1 PASEHSRLRRP
12 HPQRREAGQSA
23 GTGAD
28 QVRAGDQSQDREGI
42 GYDGATAVART
53 GRRGDRISGAMSAL
67 GTKRTSRPP
76 FPSSAL
82 SRYDSC
88 EPEGVEMKRREVI
101 KFIGVA
107 AAAWPLAARAQQRDE
122 VRRIGVIV
130 NVAADDP
137 EARTSLAAFKQA
149 LQQLGR
155 SEGHNLQIDF
165 RGTAGDPERMQAFAK
180 EIVALQPHVILTR
193 STPVTA
199 ALLKQTRTIPIVFT
213 VVSDPVGEHFVESLA
228 RPGGNATGFTNV
240 EFSLTG
246 KWLELLK
253 EVAPG
258 IKRVAFILNP
268 KLAPGG
274 GSYYTRLIEASAP
287 TFPVTPP
294 VAPVRDAAEIERAIG
309 EFAREPNG
317 GLVVLPDATTLVHR
331 KLVIALADRY
341 RVPAIYAFR
350 IIVMD
355 GGWISY
361 GIDVVDQWRQAAAYV
376 DRILKGAKPAE
387 LPVQL
392 PTKFAMDINLKT
404 AKRLGLNVPLL
415 MQQRA
420 DELVE

>member
-1 PASEHSRLRRP
+1 
-12 HPQRREAGQSA
+12 
-23 GTGAD
+23 
-28 QVRAGDQSQDREGI
+28 
-42 GYDGATAVART
+42 
-53 GRRGDRISGAMSAL
+53 
-67 GTKRTSRPP
+67 
-76 FPSSAL
+76 
-82 SRYDSC
+82 
-88 EPEGVEMKRREVI
+88 MKRREVI
-101 KFIGVA
+101 KLIGGA
-107 AAAWPLAARAQQRDE
+107 AVSWPLAVRAQQHDE
-122 VRRIGVIV
+122 VRRIGVLV

-137 EARTSLAAFKQA
+137 EAQTSLTAFKQA
-149 LQQLGR
+149 LQQLGW
-155 SEGHNLQIDF
+155 SESRNLQIDF
-165 RGTAGDPERMQAFAK
+165 RGAAGDPERMQAFAK
-180 EIVALQPHVILTR
+180 ELVAFKPHVILTR

-258 IKRVAFILNP
+258 IKRVAFIFNP

-287 TFPVTPP
+287 TFAVTPT
-294 VAPVRDAAEIERAIG
+294 VAPVHDAAEIERAIG
-309 EFAREPNG
+309 EFVREPNG

-331 KLVIALADRY
+331 KLIVALAERH

-350 IIVMD
+350 IIVTD
-355 GGWISY
+355 GGLISY
-361 GIDVVDQWRQAAAYV
+361 GIDVVDQFRQAAGYV

-404 AKRLGLNVPLL
+404 AKKLGLNVPLL

-420 DELVE
+420 DEVIE

>member
-1 PASEHSRLRRP
+1 
-12 HPQRREAGQSA
+12 
-23 GTGAD
+23 
-28 QVRAGDQSQDREGI
+28 
-42 GYDGATAVART
+42 
-53 GRRGDRISGAMSAL
+53 
-67 GTKRTSRPP
+67 
-76 FPSSAL
+76 
-82 SRYDSC
+82 
-88 EPEGVEMKRREVI
+88 MKRREVI
-101 KFIGVA
+101 KLIGGA
-107 AAAWPLAARAQQRDE
+107 AASWPLAVRAQPHDD
-122 VRRIGVIV
+122 VRRIGVLV

-137 EARTSLAAFKQA
+137 EAQTSIAAFKQA
-149 LQQLGR
+149 MQQLGW
-155 SEGHNLQIDF
+155 SEGRNLQIDF
-165 RGTAGDPERMQAFAK
+165 RGAAGDPERMQAFAK
-180 EIVALQPHVILTR
+180 ELVALQPHVILTR

-258 IKRVAFILNP
+258 IKRVAFIFNP

-287 TFPVTPP
+287 TFAVTPT
-294 VAPVRDAAEIERAIG
+294 VAPVHDAAEIERAIG
-309 EFAREPNG
+309 EFVREPNG

-331 KLVIALADRY
+331 KLIVALADRY

-355 GGWISY
+355 GGLISY
-361 GIDVVDQWRQAAAYV
+361 GIDVVDQYRQAAGYV

-420 DELVE
+420 DEVVEQD